1 MRLKLKEKLFGG
13 YLVVI
18 SLLVAIGGGGA
29 LTLLH
34 VMGDYRTLVET
45 ALPAQKDLF
54 ALEEIFRL
62 QTGNERK
69 FYVVGSPAIG
79 ELFKSQTAEWDGLV
93 AELSGLLRTDTERG
107 RLNALAEAHGAYV
120 TQVRANM
127 ERLGTEPP
135 PAPDT
140 LAAATAALIDG
151 VSAEF
156 RGLSALVREGQERYL
171 AKTRARAENI
181 VGITLT
187 LGLITLVVGLAAAW
201 GLASLFTRPVRRL
214 KAATEEIALGIF
226 DRKVPVASEDEIGDL
241 AASFN
246 RMAAKL
252 AALDQVR
259 DEFVAY
265 ISHELR
271 TPLTSLKEANSLL
284 LDGVAGRLTS
294 RQLQLLSIVEEDC
307 LKIERLINEL
317 LDLSKMEAGML
328 HLNRV
333 ETRFGPV
340 VAAAVAEMAPVAEK
354 RNIALVV
361 EGGSGPPLEADAGRI
376 RQVVT
381 NLISNAIKF
390 TPEGSRVRVHWRMDG
405 PRLVCEVADQGPGI
419 PEEAREAIFEKFHQL
434 TPQALSSMRGT
445 GLGLPIARRIVEAH
459 GGVLWVECPPE
470 GGSVFRF
477 TLPLSEG
484 TARPVARAA
493 PAERVPA

>member
-1 MRLKLKEKLFGG
+1 MRLKLKEKLFGS

-18 SLLVAIGGGGA
+18 TLLVGIAGGGA

-34 VMGDYRTLVET
+34 VMGDYRSLVET
-45 ALPAQKDLF
+45 AIPAQKALF

-93 AELSGLLRTDTERG
+93 QELSGLLRTDAERT
-107 RLNALAEAHGAYV
+107 RLQALAEAHASYAA
-120 TQVRANM
+120 QVRDNM
-127 ERLGTEPP
+127 VRMGTD
-135 PAPDT
+135 PAPAPES
-140 LAAATAALIDG
+140 LAAATASLIDG

-156 RGLSALVREGQERYL
+156 RGLSSLVREAQERYL
-171 AKTRARAENI
+171 AETRTRAENI
-181 VGITLT
+181 VGITLS

-333 ETRFGPV
+333 ATRFGPV

-354 RNIALVV
+354 RGIALVV
-361 EGGSGPPLEADAGRI
+361 EGGSGPPLDADAGRI

-390 TPEGSRVRVHWRMDG
+390 APEGSQVRVQWRPDG
-405 PRLVCEVADQGPGI
+405 QRLVCEVADQGPGI

-434 TPQALSSMRGT
+434 APHALSALRGT

-477 TLPLSEG
+477 TLPLSPV
-484 TARPVARAA
+484 APRPAARAA
-493 PAERVPA
+493 QPERVPA